1 MANVSET
8 KRRQRLAQ
16 AVAAQPGEWTTC
28 RVMRLY
34 RAAGVPLPMT
44 RTARR
49 DLASLH
55 RDGLLTLHEKPGRRY
70 YTRKD
75 GVR

>member
-1 MANVSET
+1 MPDTDTS
-8 KRRQRLAQ
+8 RRQILA
-16 AVAAQPGEWTTC
+16 AAIVRQPGEWTKR

-34 RAAGVPLPMT
+34 QQARHPAPLT

-49 DLASLH
+49 DLAHAH
-55 RDGLLTLHEKPGRRY
+55 RHGLLDIHETPGRRY

-75 GVR
+75 VAR